1 MTPNGLLWASTAALD
16 LAVLALLA
24 GFFWAG
30 LGFVLAGAAL
40 WEWAI
45 LLEERILKANRERL
59 RIIELRRLHQRP

>member
-1 MTPNGLLWASTAALD
+1 MTPNGLLWASTAALA

-30 LGFVLAGAAL
+30 LAFVLAGAAL
-40 WEWAI
+40 WESAI
-45 LLEERILKANRERL
+45 LLEDRILKANRERL

>member
-1 MTPNGLLWASTAALD
+1 MTPNGLLWASTAASA
-16 LAVLALLA
+16 LAALALLT
-24 GFFWAG
+24 GFFWVG
-30 LGFVLAGAAL
+30 LAFVLGGAAL

>member
-1 MTPNGLLWASTAALD
+1 MTPNGLLWASTAALA
-16 LAVLALLA
+16 LAVLALLS

-30 LGFVLAGAAL
+30 LAFVLVGAAL